1 MSASLSW
8 LSSRA
13 TNDPYEHVCGIG
25 ITYLQR
31 SPEDYHFCKLFSY
44 SLAGEAASNLS
55 IEMKSMM
62 EYMVEDDEQYGSGE
76 RSRVEEADTRDPA
89 SQSIDITTS
98 PLIDT
103 SISRSIDTDSSC
115 RSTPPEIPEKSSCPQ
130 DIPDSKVK
138 SSDVSSNYLALE
150 VDKEIAMEDFLELEN
165 FVKLEDEEQPENL
178 GQDLEMKLDKLT
190 LGRDLGTSLKAGID
204 RESPYIIDLHPPY
217 IIDRHATYIIDLY
230 LPNCIDQHPSP
241 PICAEEAAGFHKRV
255 KRIHDPMKFV
265 VPCIVFEG
273 DFPIPP
279 DKSVHLG
286 SYNGVFD
293 DHMYAVASQRGLRFR
308 GDFGKGPTE
317 AVPNDINKPASID
330 TTSSSSSIDSHRV
343 SEQIEFKVY
352 QKLFDGGTTT
362 RSDKSGGKMRKN

>member
-44 SLAGEAASNLS
+44 SLAGEAACWFKKLPPGSLNTWNHIANAFLNKFLCDDAANLS

-230 LPNCIDQHPSP
+230 LPNCIDQHPSLD
-241 PICAEEAAGFHKRV
+241 ELQG
-255 KRIHDPMKFV
+255 
-265 VPCIVFEG
+265 
-273 DFPIPP
+273 
-279 DKSVHLG
+279 
-286 SYNGVFD
+286 
-293 DHMYAVASQRGLRFR
+293 
-308 GDFGKGPTE
+308 
-317 AVPNDINKPASID
+317 
-330 TTSSSSSIDSHRV
+330 
-343 SEQIEFKVY
+343 
-352 QKLFDGGTTT
+352 
-362 RSDKSGGKMRKN
+362 